1 MIKIKYIFFIL
12 ILTFSNKGNTFGGID
27 VPKLPGVP
35 GLPGG
40 VGSGGLNVD
49 ALTGKQSQL
58 VRSMSA
64 ALLNLTEAQSK
75 FLEALGEKEGQNCCI
90 DVCGSFKKR

>member
-40 VGSGGLNVD
+40 VGSGGV
-49 ALTGKQSQL
+49 GKK
-58 VRSMSA
+58 SMGREDKS
-64 ALLNLTEAQSK
+64 NL
-75 FLEALGEKEGQNCCI
+75 G
-90 DVCGSFKKR
+90 

>member
-35 GLPGG
+35 GRWWRW
-40 VGSGGLNVD
+40 
-49 ALTGKQSQL
+49 KWWI
-58 VRSMSA
+58 
-64 ALLNLTEAQSK
+64 K
-75 FLEALGEKEGQNCCI
+75 C
-90 DVCGSFKKR
+90 